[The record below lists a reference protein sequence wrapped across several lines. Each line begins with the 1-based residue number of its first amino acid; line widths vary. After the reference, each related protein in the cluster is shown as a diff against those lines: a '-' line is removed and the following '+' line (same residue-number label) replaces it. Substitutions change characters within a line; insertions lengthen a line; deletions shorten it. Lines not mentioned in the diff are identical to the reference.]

1 MSTVK
6 KFLSDTVIYGVTTI
20 VSRMI
25 GFLMTP
31 LYLRKFK
38 DAAVY
43 GIYSNFYAWMSMLN
57 AVLAFGMETT
67 YFRYLQKVESEG
79 RDKVYN
85 NSLFVTLITS
95 GLLLLSVFV
104 FTSPIAAWFADG
116 GDVSVYEQY
125 IKYFAFILVADALAV
140 VPFTKL
146 RAEGRPYKYSA
157 LKFINIGITV
167 VSNLFFI
174 VFLPSWVHTYSFWEN
189 FAGAWFKEGW
199 IGYVFISNLLAS
211 LVTLL
216 LLLPELLAFRFRF
229 DRKLMH
235 EMLRYSLPILV
246 ANISFIINENL
257 DKMFF
262 PKLMPGEAGK
272 EDLGIYGAVAKLAVF
287 LSLFVTA
294 FRLGAEPFFFS
305 YSKNQNASKTYAVIM
320 EYFVILMVVAM
331 VGLTVNLDWL
341 KYFIRGNEK
350 EIAAYWTGLK
360 IVPILL
366 FNYVLLGI
374 YMNLSIWYKLTDHTR
389 YAIYISG
396 IGAVIT
402 ILLNIWLIPIY
413 SYVGAVLSTTMV
425 YLVMIGFSLYWGQK
439 YYPIPYKLL
448 KIVLY
453 LAMGL
458 LISWLS
464 FQIFESN
471 IWIGNFMLLLLLFAV
486 YMLEKDGL
494 VRLIRRK

>member
-1 MSTVK
+1 
-6 KFLSDTVIYGVTTI
+6 
-20 VSRMI
+20 
-25 GFLMTP
+25 
-31 LYLRKFK
+31 
-38 DAAVY
+38 
-43 GIYSNFYAWMSMLN
+43 
-57 AVLAFGMETT
+57 
-67 YFRYLQKVESEG
+67 
-79 RDKVYN
+79 
-85 NSLFVTLITS
+85 
-95 GLLLLSVFV
+95 
-104 FTSPIAAWFADG
+104 
-116 GDVSVYEQY
+116 
-125 IKYFAFILVADALAV
+125 
-140 VPFTKL
+140 
-146 RAEGRPYKYSA
+146 
-157 LKFINIGITV
+157 
-167 VSNLFFI
+167 
-174 VFLPSWVHTYSFWEN
+174 
-189 FAGAWFKEGW
+189 
-199 IGYVFISNLLAS
+199 
-211 LVTLL
+211 
-216 LLLPELLAFRFRF
+216 
-229 DRKLMH
+229 KLMH

-413 SYVGAVLSTTMV
+413 SYVGAVLSTT
-425 YLVMIGFSLYWGQK
+425 
-439 YYPIPYKLL
+439 
-448 KIVLY
+448 
-453 LAMGL
+453 
-458 LISWLS
+458 
-464 FQIFESN
+464 
-471 IWIGNFMLLLLLFAV
+471 
-486 YMLEKDGL
+486 
-494 VRLIRRK
+494 